1 MASSVLVIRHVA
13 HEPAGTLANA
23 LIQAEIP
30 LRYLDLFDHVPE
42 RLDFEQISGLAVM
55 GGPMNVDEVRRYPF
69 LAAEFPW
76 IQQALA
82 RNLPV
87 LGICLGA
94 QLLAKAC
101 GAKVYPNRIK
111 EIGWCPLELTPAA
124 QADPLFQ
131 ECGPRLTVFQ
141 WHGDTF
147 DLPQDAVHLAQSP
160 QCPHQAF
167 RMGHCAYG
175 LQFHIEM
182 TAEMID
188 DWLDN
193 PGNCRELSRLDYI
206 DPQLIRQRTPAELP
220 ALQALATKVLGRF
233 AEMCRRPTS

>member
-13 HEPAGTLANA
+13 HEPAGTLENA
-23 LIQAEIP
+23 LNRADVP
-30 LRYLDLFDHVPE
+30 FHYLDLFNHVPE

-55 GGPMNVDEVRRYPF
+55 GGPMNVDEVRKHPF
-69 LAAEFPW
+69 LAAEIPW

-82 RNLPV
+82 RNLPL

-101 GAKVYPNRIK
+101 GAKVYPNPIK
-111 EIGWCPLELTPAA
+111 EIGWYPLELTPAA
-124 QADPLFQ
+124 QTDPLFQ
-131 ECGPRLTVFQ
+131 GCDPHLTVFQ

-147 DLPQDAVHLAQSP
+147 DLPREAVHLAQSP
-160 QCPHQAF
+160 QCRHQAF
-167 RMGHCAYG
+167 RMERSAYG

-193 PGNCRELSRLDYI
+193 PDNSQELNRLDYI
-206 DPQLIRQRTPAELP
+206 DPQQIRQRTPDELP
-220 ALQALATKVLGRF
+220 ALQALAYKVLGRF
-233 AEMCRRPTS
+233 AEMCRSKPS